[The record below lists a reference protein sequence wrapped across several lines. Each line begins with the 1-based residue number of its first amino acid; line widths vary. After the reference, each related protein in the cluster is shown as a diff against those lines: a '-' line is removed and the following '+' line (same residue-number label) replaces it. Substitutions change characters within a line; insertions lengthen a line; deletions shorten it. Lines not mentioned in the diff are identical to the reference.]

1 MKVLLVMPGEH
12 RELGAAARNRFYVPP
27 LGIMYVSSYL
37 KDKGFEVHC
46 LNMNHDGPRGIQ
58 DVLNHNTFD
67 AVCTGGMYS
76 YIKAYENIFG
86 LAKEKNKNV
95 KTVLG
100 GAAATAHPEFILSE
114 LKPDFLVLGE
124 GEETTADLLRAINDG
139 GGTEDVPGI
148 AYFDNVHDR
157 FVMTNPRPP
166 MRDID
171 ALPLPDRE
179 GFGFSYFLEHYHKYS
194 TLSVR
199 YKRENIRT
207 AFVVGGRDCPGRC
220 TFCFRVMGGK
230 VRYRS
235 IDNVIREIRLLKE
248 KYDVNEIEMLDDVF
262 SIDKRRV
269 YDFCQKIGSLGIHWW
284 CQMNVRHVDEEM
296 LKAMKMSG
304 CDWVGYGFESAS
316 DTVLKSMNKG
326 IKVEHIEKALMATRK
341 AKLSLQA
348 NFIFGDPA
356 ETLETAEETLK
367 FWRKHK
373 SFHINLSYVIPYP
386 GTKLYNDLIKRNEI
400 RNLRHFW
407 DNNCVDEDGRTRNL
421 TSLTENEERLL
432 RLRVFLEKLN
442 PSSYIVRRA
451 EREADGRYV
460 LDLGC
465 PVCQK
470 EFKEIF
476 LTRPQIVACPDCCQ
490 RAAINPYDLPGLNVL
505 DRKIRKSIRFTIVSA
520 GRIIFRSKPI
530 GLFLIWFFVM
540 SRNRFNYYNLLNA
553 FNINLLKKSK
563 VLSKR
568 YLRK

>member
-12 RELGAAARNRFYVPP
+12 RQQGGVAGYRFYVPP

-37 KDKGFEVHC
+37 KDKGFDVHC
-46 LNMNHDGPRGIQ
+46 LNMNHEGFRGIQ
-58 DVLNHNTFD
+58 DLLSHTGFD

-76 YIKAYENIFG
+76 YIKAYEDIFA

-95 KTVLG
+95 KTILG
-100 GAAATAHPEFILSE
+100 GPAATAHPEFILRE

-139 GGTEDVPGI
+139 DGKEDVPGI
-148 AYFDNVHDR
+148 AYFDKGNDR
-157 FVMTNPRPP
+157 FVMTDLRPP

-171 ALPLPDRE
+171 VLPLPDRE
-179 GFGFSYFLEHYHKYS
+179 GFGFSYFVEHYRKYS

-199 YKRENIRT
+199 YKREDIRT
-207 AFVVGGRDCPGRC
+207 AFVIGGRDCPGRC

-235 IDNVIREIRLLKE
+235 IDKVIGEIKLLKE
-248 KYDVNEIEMLDDVF
+248 EYDINEIEMLDDVF

-269 YDFCQKIGSLGIHWW
+269 NEFCQGIGSLGIHWW

-296 LKAMKMSG
+296 LKTMKASG

-316 DTVLKSMNKG
+316 DTVLKSMHKG
-326 IKVEHIEKALMATRK
+326 IKVEHIEKALIATRR
-341 AKLSLQA
+341 ARLSLQA

-356 ETLETAEETLK
+356 ETLETAEETLR
-367 FWRKHK
+367 FWRKYK

-386 GTKLYNDLIKRNEI
+386 GTKLYNDLVKRNAI
-400 RNLRHFW
+400 KDLRHFW

-421 TSLTENEERLL
+421 TSMSENEEKLL
-432 RLRVFLEKLN
+432 RVRVFLEKLA
-442 PSSYIVRRA
+442 PSFYKVGRA
-451 EREADGRYV
+451 EKKGEGRYLLV
-460 LDLGC
+460 LGC
-465 PVCQK
+465 PVCQN
-470 EFKEIF
+470 EFEEMF
-476 LTRPQIVACPDCCQ
+476 LTRPQIVACPECSQ
-490 RAAINPYDLPGLNVL
+490 RAAINPYDLPDLNIL
-505 DRKIRKSIRFTIVSA
+505 DRKIRKCIRFTIVWA
-520 GRIIFRSKPI
+520 GRIVFRSKTI

-553 FNINLLKKSK
+553 FNIDLLKKSK

-568 YLRK
+568 YPRK